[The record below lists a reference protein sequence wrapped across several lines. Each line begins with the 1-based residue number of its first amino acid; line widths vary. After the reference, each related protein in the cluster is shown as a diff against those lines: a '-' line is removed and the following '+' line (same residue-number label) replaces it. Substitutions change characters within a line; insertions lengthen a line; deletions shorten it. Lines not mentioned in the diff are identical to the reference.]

1 MRVQG
6 AAIKGQAGIGLQFIG
21 ALYKVNGFFFT
32 LNLTRQASS
41 APGRMI

>member
-21 ALYKVNGFFFT
+21 TLYKANGFFFT
-32 LNLTRQASS
+32 LNLTRQTSS
-41 APGRMI
+41 ASIRMI